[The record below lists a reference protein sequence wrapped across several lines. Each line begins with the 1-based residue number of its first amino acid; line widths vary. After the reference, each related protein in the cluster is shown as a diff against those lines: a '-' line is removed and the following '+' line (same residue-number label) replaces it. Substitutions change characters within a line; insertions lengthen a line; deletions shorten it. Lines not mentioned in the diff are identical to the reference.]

1 MDAKVLELPPKVIAG
16 HIGPT
21 FREFL
26 ANAPTLAP
34 LLQARAHEIRI
45 PWDTQDFLINYPD
58 VLHWVLVLSED
69 TPETVV
75 VVPILVR
82 MAQLSAH
89 FTLQIMRD
97 SEAQNLL
104 ESLSEELELSGELSE
119 VDLPLL
125 LIFDE
130 EWEFQE
136 QWGPHPEAAERY
148 LDEWFGRH
156 PEYEALAESEA
167 PADQASYTI
176 LLDKLTHEMRVWY
189 NSGLNKAC
197 IREIHA
203 LLTNLLEEDDED
215 NGDGQT

>member
-1 MDAKVLELPPKVIAG
+1 MDAKVLTLPPKAIAG

-26 ANAPTLAP
+26 ANAPALAP
-34 LLQARAHEIRI
+34 MLQTRAHEIRI

-58 VLHWVLVLSED
+58 VLHWVIVLSEE

-82 MAQLSAH
+82 IAQLSSR

-104 ESLSEELELSGELSE
+104 GGLATELELNGDLSE

-130 EWEFQE
+130 EWEFQS

-156 PEYEALAESEA
+156 PEYETLAESEA
-167 PADQASYTI
+167 LADQETYNA

-197 IREIHA
+197 IREIHT
-203 LLTNLLEEDDED
+203 LLASLLDEGDEDDAD
-215 NGDGQT
+215 VRT

>member
-1 MDAKVLELPPKVIAG
+1 MDEKVLELPPKAVAG

-34 LLQARAHEIRI
+34 LLQARTNEIRI

-58 VLHWVLVLSED
+58 ILHWVVVLSED

-82 MAQLSAH
+82 IAQLSSR
-89 FTLQIMRD
+89 FTLQMMRD

-104 ESLSEELELSGELSE
+104 GSLAEALELNGDLSE

-130 EWEFQE
+130 EWEFQA
-136 QWGPHPEAAERY
+136 QWGPHPEVAERY

-156 PEYEALAESEA
+156 PEYETLAESEE
-167 PADQASYTI
+167 PVDQATYSD

-197 IREIHA
+197 IREIHT
-203 LLTNLLEEDDED
+203 LLANLLEEDDEE
-215 NGDGQT
+215 DGRV

>member
-1 MDAKVLELPPKVIAG
+1 MDAKVLTLPPKVIAG

-21 FREFL
+21 FGEFL

-34 LLQARAHEIRI
+34 LLAARAHEIRL

-58 VLHWVLVLSED
+58 VLHWVVVLSED

-82 MAQLSAH
+82 IAQLSTR
-89 FTLQIMRD
+89 FTLQIVRD
-97 SEAQNLL
+97 SEAQSLL
-104 ESLSEELELSGELSE
+104 SGLAEDLEPNGDLSEI
-119 VDLPLL
+119 DLPLL

-130 EWEFQE
+130 EWEFQA

-156 PEYEALAESEA
+156 PEYETLAESEA
-167 PADQASYTI
+167 ALDQEIYGA
-176 LLDKLTHEMRVWY
+176 LLEKLTHEMRVWY

-197 IREIHA
+197 IREIHT
-203 LLTNLLEEDDED
+203 LLATLLAENDEEEA
-215 NGDGQT
+215 NGPA